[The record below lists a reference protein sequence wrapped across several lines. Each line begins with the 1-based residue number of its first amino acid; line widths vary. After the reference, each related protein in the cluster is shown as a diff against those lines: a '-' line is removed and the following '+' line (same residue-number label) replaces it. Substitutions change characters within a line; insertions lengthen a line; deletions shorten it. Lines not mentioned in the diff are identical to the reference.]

1 MLMTK
6 GNAVVDVHPA
16 KIKEMESK
24 GYIPK
29 VDSKPAPVKRET
41 KPAKTEGK

>member
-6 GNAVVDVHPA
+6 GSAVVDVHPA

-24 GYIPK
+24 GYIEK
-29 VDSKPAPVKRET
+29 VESKPAPAKRET
-41 KPAKTEGK
+41 KQVKTEEK